1 MTKNMSTATAPAT
14 PARPGKGPLALRVT
28 FEGTPSDPDAARAHD
43 EDAAGQ
49 VAFSLTE
56 AGTTKHLA
64 VYVVADLGEV
74 PGIGRLG
81 PDPLADGFD
90 LDAVP
95 ADRFGVRE
103 SIIGRIRRRGGTA
116 TVAAK
121 ESGGT
126 EVHLAMPRNDRR
138 TGEAEKRTGEK
149 ETSA

>member
-1 MTKNMSTATAPAT
+1 MTAALLQATREALINAVRHG
-14 PARPGKGPLALRVT
+14 RPPVT
-28 FEGTPSDPDAARAHD
+28 
-43 EDAAGQ
+43 
-49 VAFSLTE
+49 LYLE
-56 AGTTKHLA
+56 AGP
-64 VYVVADLGEV
+64 DLIEV
-74 PGIGRLG
+74 FVRDKG
-81 PDPLADGFD
+81 DGFD